1 MKKHVIFDP
10 YAELGS
16 NGGLSETDGFVE
28 LFCVGFKLQTYLNTC
43 DIAEQRVFMR
53 KAESVFER
61 YRSISPTYNVN
72 PVEGIKLIEN
82 IRVGTKSGA
91 FEFAKKLTP
100 HPFLR
105 DEFLKLYP

>member
-16 NGGLSETDGFVE
+16 NGFLSETDGFVE

-61 YRSISPTYNVN
+61 YRY
-72 PVEGIKLIEN
+72 
-82 IRVGTKSGA
+82 
-91 FEFAKKLTP
+91 
-100 HPFLR
+100 
-105 DEFLKLYP
+105 